1 MKNFLV
7 SGIKNPLAPF
17 ILLLALI
24 ILMTIIISNIKS
36 ARETAQLHTGR
47 QNLLFDPQPAD
58 SDETAAE
65 KTGSEPDIRHLTA
78 EALDAW
84 EGGDF
89 AAAADKFRTILVFRP
104 NNAVALS
111 HLGAL
116 LHHRGDYASA
126 ERMFRRQTLFHPGD
140 PNAYLNLA
148 SVLARQNKLPEA
160 LAVSKQSLRLA
171 PKASSTNLLSLAKIY
186 SQAKDEKRALD
197 YFRRAASILGPRLVE
212 AGWDPAFDNIRQNP
226 EFQSLLRDAGKQ
238 QGAVR

>member
-24 ILMTIIISNIKS
+24 ILMTIIISNINT
-36 ARETAQLHTGR
+36 ARETAHAGR
-47 QNLLFDPQPAD
+47 RSLLFDP
-58 SDETAAE
+58 
-65 KTGSEPDIRHLTA
+65 EPDIRRLTA

-84 EGGDF
+84 EGVDL
-89 AAAADKFRTILVFRP
+89 AAAEDKFRTILVFRP
-104 NNAVALS
+104 NSAVALS

-126 ERMFRRQTLFHPGD
+126 ERMFRRQTLFHPGA

-171 PKASSTNLLSLAKIY
+171 PKASSANLLSLAKIY

-212 AGWDPAFDNIRQNP
+212 AGWDPAFDNIRKNP
-226 EFQSLLRDAGKQ
+226 EFQTLLRDARKQ
-238 QGAVR
+238 KGSAQ

>member
-24 ILMTIIISNIKS
+24 ILMTIIISNINT
-36 ARETAQLHTGR
+36 ARETAHAGR
-47 QNLLFDPQPAD
+47 RSLLFDPQPEET
-58 SDETAAE
+58 DETAGMSA
-65 KTGSEPDIRHLTA
+65 GSEPDIRRLTA

-84 EGGDF
+84 EGGDL
-89 AAAADKFRTILVFRP
+89 AAAEDKFRTILVFRP
-104 NNAVALS
+104 NSAVALS

-171 PKASSTNLLSLAKIY
+171 PKASSANLLSLAKIY

-212 AGWDPAFDNIRQNP
+212 AGWDPAFDNIRKNP
-226 EFQSLLRDAGKQ
+226 EFQTLLRDARKQ
-238 QGAVR
+238 KGSAQ